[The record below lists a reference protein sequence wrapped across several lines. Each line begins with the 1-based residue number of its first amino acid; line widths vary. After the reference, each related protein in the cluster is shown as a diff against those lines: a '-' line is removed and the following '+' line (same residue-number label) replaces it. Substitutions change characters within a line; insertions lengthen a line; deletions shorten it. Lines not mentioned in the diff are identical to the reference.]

1 MNAVRI
7 LTLGALLISMS
18 FFLSEATADDPDY
31 EFRFDVPSD
40 GSGSMDSNSTMD
52 LKVEIENFITDPR
65 HFKLDITNNNE
76 LMNSGLKAWWSHT
89 GQDSLSSESTQLGD
103 INVGNL
109 STVNGITVTVE
120 ASEEALS
127 GTYDVDLKCE
137 DKDDSDPETQQI
149 IQLSVTVNQ
158 KTEVLLAFCNE
169 NCIEKYGRA
178 ESGSGIYPDEDSLGP
193 RGTVDI
199 NGENTYLIEI
209 SNKGNSEDT
218 LSLSLTGNEW
228 ETSLSE
234 DSVTLEAFSSQIITL
249 TVTTDDSVNY
259 EDLDEVTVTATSGN
273 NNAFDDT
280 LNIATQVR
288 VYGGLGLNVISQVS
302 DGVED
307 CTCPGDEVTITFN
320 ILNQWSE
327 GVNFKIDKKD
337 WYRGTLGNTPQGWN
351 FVSGKG
357 SLDPFQDTSTSSSN
371 GVKVTI
377 SSSASAGEVVTI
389 ILKATSLDEEIWI
402 EREVEIRVEG
412 SYDVR
417 LIVTAP
423 DLEDIECT
431 GYCLPVGVQKS
442 LSSYVKVVNHAKVN
456 DLVTISADF
465 TTGGEDWIITIP
477 QPIAIEASGEKPLYI
492 SVQAPEDAIGT
503 EATLKITVESGGDT
517 TASDEATMT
526 FTVTTVSAVSGPET
540 DQLSEESDF
549 PIDPIYLVSIVLIIG
564 LGSAAV
570 FGLQQKSKGAFGS
583 SSQDTDD
590 FSDEW
595 AGMEDSGAA
604 VPQME
609 PAQPATPPP
618 VAPPQPQAPPQ
629 PGAVPPQPQAPPS
642 TAAVPEQPPTPPPA
656 AAPAAPMILTV
667 TVPDGVTAGQQIQIK
682 APSGQLVNVKVP
694 EGCGPGSQFKIQ
706 I

>member
-7 LTLGALLISMS
+7 LTLGALLVSMS
-18 FFLSEATADDPDY
+18 FFLNEATADDPEF

-40 GSGSMDSNSTMD
+40 GSKSMDTNSTVV
-52 LKVEIENFITDPR
+52 LKVEIENFLTDPK

-76 LMNSGLKAWWSHT
+76 LMDSGLRAWWSHT

-103 INVGNL
+103 VNVGNL
-109 STVNGITVTVE
+109 STAEGITVTVK
-120 ASEEALS
+120 ASENALS
-127 GTYDVDLKCE
+127 GTYGVDVKCE
-137 DKDDSDPETQQI
+137 DKDDSNPETQQI
-149 IQLSVTVNQ
+149 VQLSVTVNE
-158 KTEVLLAFCNE
+158 KMEVSLM
-169 NCIEKYGRA
+169 IA
-178 ESGSGIYPDEDSLGP
+178 EGGSSIYPDDDSLGP
-193 RGTVDI
+193 RGAVDV

-218 LSLSLTGNEW
+218 FSLSLTGNEW
-228 ETSLSE
+228 ETGLSV

-249 TVTTDDSVNY
+249 TVTTDGSVSY
-259 EDLDEVTVTATSGN
+259 EDIDEVTVTATSGN
-273 NNAFDDT
+273 DDTFDDT
-280 LNIATQVR
+280 LDITTQVR
-288 VYGGLGLNVISQVS
+288 VYGGLGLTVKAQIS

-307 CTCPGDEVTITFN
+307 CTCPGDEVTVTFN
-320 ILNQWSE
+320 ILNKWSE

-337 WYRGTLGNTPQGWN
+337 WYRGTQGNTPQGWT
-351 FVSGKG
+351 FVEGKG
-357 SLDPFQDTSTSSSN
+357 SLDPFQETSTSSST
-371 GVKVTI
+371 GVKITI
-377 SSSASAGEVVTI
+377 SSSASAGEVVTV

-402 EREVEIRVEG
+402 EREIEIRVEG
-412 SYDVR
+412 SYEVK
-417 LIVTAP
+417 LVVTAP
-423 DLEDIECT
+423 DNMD
-431 GYCLPVGVQKS
+431 LPVGVQKS
-442 LSSYVKVVNHAKVN
+442 LSSYVKLVNHAKVN

-465 TTGGEDWIITIP
+465 TIGGEDWTTTVP

-492 SVQAPEDAIGT
+492 SVQAPKDAVGSQ
-503 EATLKITVESGGDT
+503 ATLKIRVESGGDP
-517 TASDEATMT
+517 TASDEATIT
-526 FTVTTVSAVSGPET
+526 FTVTTVSAASGPKT

-583 SSQDTDD
+583 SDQDVDD

-595 AGMEDSGAA
+595 AGMEDAGAA

-609 PAQPATPPP
+609 PPPAT
-618 VAPPQPQAPPQ
+618 PPQPQAPPQ
-629 PGAVPPQPQAPPS
+629 PAATPPPPQPQ
-642 TAAVPEQPPTPPPA
+642 TPPPV

-667 TVPDGVTAGQQIQIK
+667 TVPDGIVSGQQIQIK